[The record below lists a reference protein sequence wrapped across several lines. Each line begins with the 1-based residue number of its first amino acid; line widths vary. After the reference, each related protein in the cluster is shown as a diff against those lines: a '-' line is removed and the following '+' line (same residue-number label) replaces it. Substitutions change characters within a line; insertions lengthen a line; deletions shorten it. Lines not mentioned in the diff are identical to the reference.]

1 MKLLIETQ
9 DFSAFEILKEAVGEE
24 KSLYINGPFIQTEQ
38 VNKNGRM
45 YIKETIGKEI
55 ARYINEKINVGR
67 ALGELNHPA
76 HPDVNPE
83 RAAIKI
89 ISLTEKGNDFIGKA
103 KVLESVPMG
112 AIVGGLIREG
122 VSLGVSS
129 RGLGSLKE
137 HSKGYKVVCED
148 FRLMTA
154 ADVVSDPSAP
164 DAFVTALMENK
175 EWVWEGGRLIEREV
189 EIKETINTLSRN
201 GKLNE
206 EALVKVFQHIL
217 KQV

>member
-9 DFSAFEILKEAVGEE
+9 DFSHFEVLTEGEGSS
-24 KSLYINGPFIQTEQ
+24 KNLFISGPFIQTEV
-38 VNKNGRM
+38 VNRNGRK
-45 YIKETIGKEI
+45 YIKETVSKEI
-55 ARYINEKINVGR
+55 ARYIKEKVDTNR

-89 ISLTEKGNDFIGKA
+89 ISLTENGNDFVGKA

-122 VSLGVSS
+122 VQLGVSS
-129 RGLGSLKE
+129 RGLGSIRE
-137 HSKGYKVVCED
+137 EKGYKVVCED

-175 EWVWEGGRLIEREV
+175 EWVWEGGKLVEREV
-189 EIKETINTLSRN
+189 EIRDTINTLSKT
-201 GKLNE
+201 GKLTN
-206 EALVKVFQHIL
+206 EALERVFHKIL
-217 KQV
+217 SLV

>member
-1 MKLLIETQ
+1 MKLLIETK
-9 DFSAFEILKEAVGEE
+9 DFSGFQIITEGEGD
-24 KSLYINGPFIQTEQ
+24 KKGLFITGPFIQTEV
-38 VNKNGRM
+38 VNRNNRM
-45 YIKETIGKEI
+45 YRKETILGEVQRYIKERVE
-55 ARYINEKINVGR
+55 ANR

-76 HPDVNPE
+76 HPEVNPE

-89 ISLTEKGNDFIGKA
+89 VSLKEDGNDFVGKA

-122 VSLGVSS
+122 VQLGVSS

-137 HSKGYKVVCED
+137 EKGYKVVCED

-175 EWVWEGGRLIEREV
+175 EWVWEQGRLIEREV
-189 EIKETINTLSRN
+189 EIRDTINTLSRN

-206 EALVKVFQHIL
+206 EALVRVFQKIL
-217 KQV
+217 TLV